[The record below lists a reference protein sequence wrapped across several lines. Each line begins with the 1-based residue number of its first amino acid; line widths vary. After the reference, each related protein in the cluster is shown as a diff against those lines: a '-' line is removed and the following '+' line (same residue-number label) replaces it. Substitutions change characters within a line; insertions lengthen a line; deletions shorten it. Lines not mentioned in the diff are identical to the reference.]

1 MHSAK
6 EICNDKDHA
15 PPYGFQTRSAIAGA
29 REESMHKWSFGDICH
44 THIWEPITAS
54 SSSAGMLHL
63 WQRIPHVVNSGMI
76 NEQLPA
82 LKDYTL

>member
-1 MHSAK
+1 
-6 EICNDKDHA
+6 
-15 PPYGFQTRSAIAGA
+15 
-29 REESMHKWSFGDICH
+29 MHKWSFGDICH